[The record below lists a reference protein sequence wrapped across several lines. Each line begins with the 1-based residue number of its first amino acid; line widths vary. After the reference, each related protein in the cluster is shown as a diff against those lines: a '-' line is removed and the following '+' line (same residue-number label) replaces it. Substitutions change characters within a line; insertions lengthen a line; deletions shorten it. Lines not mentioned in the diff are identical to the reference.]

1 MTVKITGFMP
11 FFIYAGYLDFVKSF
25 LEIHF
30 HRLHS
35 YSENAMIGS
44 KNKNHMNYRKNYTR
58 RKNNA
63 ISPMYR
69 HT

>member
-11 FFIYAGYLDFVKSF
+11 FSISICSVYFDPVESF
-25 LEIHF
+25 PEIHF

-44 KNKNHMNYRKNYTR
+44 KNEDHKDFKLHEEPNEEEKQ
-58 RKNNA
+58 
-63 ISPMYR
+63 
-69 HT
+69 